1 MDDLSRRP
9 VATPAYTVPQSA
21 RHQILVCKACKLPGT
36 SHAAGPRLLRRLR
49 SAIDAAGLSASYEVT
64 GSACLAGCDHPCTI
78 AWRAAD
84 KALWYFGAIHPD
96 APLDDVITFSRLYEA
111 LTDGWCSGADCP
123 PSLCEN
129 TLARI
134 PAVAVLR

>member
-78 AWRAAD
+78 AWRAAN

-96 APLDDVITFSRLYEA
+96 APLDDVIAFSRLYEA